1 MQKVGVILL
10 DDKQH
15 QLQCAACRAVW
26 RVVKRGLRFPKGYW
40 KCPNGCNAKA
50 DAGAGRAQAAGEL
63 HPCTPDEGN
72 VG

>member
-1 MQKVGVILL
+1 MPYPYEFSKSQMQKVGVILL

-40 KCPNGCNAKA
+40 KCPNGCNAK
-50 DAGAGRAQAAGEL
+50 G
-63 HPCTPDEGN
+63 
-72 VG
+72 